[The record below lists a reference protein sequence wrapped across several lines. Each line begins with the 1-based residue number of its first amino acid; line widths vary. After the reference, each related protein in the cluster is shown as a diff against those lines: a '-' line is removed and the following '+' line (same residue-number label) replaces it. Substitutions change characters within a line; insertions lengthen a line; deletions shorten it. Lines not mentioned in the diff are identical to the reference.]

1 MITSPIWWE
10 FPEWAQRPTST
21 AVPPAKIDVAII
33 GAGYTGLNTALVLAR
48 AGVSVAVFEAG
59 EFGVGASSRNG
70 GMVGPS
76 FHKLGVNGMKQQ
88 FGEDVANGI
97 LAESIG
103 FIDHLETFLKAENIA
118 ADFKRTGRLLGAR
131 RPADLERYKS
141 MLETLQ
147 GACDVKGR
155 IVAKQDMQS
164 EIGSQHYEGGLVF
177 PTDGG
182 LNPAKYL
189 AGLAQKLV
197 EAGAQILTQ
206 TAVEGISKTAQGHRL
221 FTTRGEVLAAEIAVC
236 TNGYTGKQFGALHRR
251 VLPIRSAILATEP
264 LPTTL
269 MDELFPNR
277 RMHGDSRR
285 LVAYYRPSPDGKR
298 VLFGGRAVGLT
309 ERPEANERL
318 LRAMMLEV
326 FPQLSTV
333 KTTHVWSGLVA
344 YTFSHAPHIGKLDGV
359 HYAMGYVGSGVA
371 RASYFGQKLGQK
383 ILGNVDAG
391 KTSFDQLTFK
401 TKPLYSGNPWFM
413 PSMVRWQSM
422 LDRFKL

>member
-1 MITSPIWWE
+1 MKTTPIWWE
-10 FPEWAQRPTST
+10 FPEWAARPTTT
-21 AVPPAKIDVAII
+21 ASPPAKIDVAII
-33 GAGYTGLNTALVLAR
+33 GAGYTGLNAALVLAR

-59 EFGVGASSRNG
+59 EFGIGASSRNG

-103 FIDHLETFLKAENIA
+103 FIDHLEAFLKAENID
-118 ADFKRTGRLLGAR
+118 ADFERTGRLLGAR
-131 RPADLERYKS
+131 RPADLERYKR

-147 GACDVKGR
+147 GACDVKGHM
-155 IVAKQDMQS
+155 VAKQDMQS

-189 AGLAQKLV
+189 AGLAQRVV
-197 EAGAQILTQ
+197 EASGQIFTK
-206 TAVEGISKTAQGHRL
+206 TPVEKITKTAQGHTL
-221 FTTRGEVLAAEIAVC
+221 TTPRGKVLANEIAVC
-236 TNGYTGKQFGALHRR
+236 TNGYTGKQFGALRRR
-251 VLPIRSAILATEP
+251 VLPLRSAILATEE
-264 LPTTL
+264 LSTAL
-269 MDELFPNR
+269 MDEIFPNR

-298 VLFGGRAVGLT
+298 LLFGGRAVGLT

-318 LRAMMLEV
+318 LRSMVAEV
-326 FPQLSTV
+326 FPQLSAV

-344 YTFSHAPHIGKLDGV
+344 YTFSHAPHIGKLGGV

-371 RASYFGQKLGQK
+371 RASYFGQKLGHK
-383 ILGNVDAG
+383 ILGNDAAG
-391 KTSFDQLTFK
+391 QTMFDQLTFK
-401 TKPLYSGNPWFM
+401 TKPLYTGNPWFM
-413 PSMVRWQSM
+413 PALVRWQSM